1 MGSVGPKIWRQKIC
15 SNFKVWFCKEYNSL
29 YFKEHRKIVEMVRL
43 ECLLVHPLTPPWS
56 KLIVSSAL
64 LELMRHFIS
73 LMAVS
78 FHLPPAKFF
87 FAVKLWFGCGK
98 STMSTTIN
106 NCNFLPVE
114 RELHPSFLSRIVY
127 CRCSTWYLHADPA
140 PQALSGALGE
150 VESPTWA
157 CLVISQYF
165 FLVFFFFF
173 ASTAQFAAAGW
184 SKLSWPLKTWVA
196 SIPTET
202 VIKLNWKC
210 DLWCL
215 WW

>member
-64 LELMRHFIS
+64 LELMWHFIS

-165 FLVFFFFF
+165 FPGCFFFFLLPQPNLQLQVG
-173 ASTAQFAAAGW
+173 ASSHG
-184 SKLSWPLKTWVA
+184 L
-196 SIPTET
+196 
-202 VIKLNWKC
+202 
-210 DLWCL
+210 
-215 WW
+215 